1 MKTINYI
8 TYDAWW
14 DTDISILPSLC
25 KHYTTNVFV
34 SNPVFAKKFLVKE
47 VSGCNKFEQLNE
59 YFRDRNPLKMGETLK
74 FFFKI
79 LKVCRKRDTL
89 NIFIYGRNPYLLLL
103 CLLFLP
109 QSNTIIAAHNFE
121 EHSDNRKSFFARFK
135 RLFYKRFSS
144 FLFFSDLERLAF
156 SKKHPQK
163 ESFVLNMPIKDFGKA
178 TELREYKKP
187 TFLFFGMI
195 REYKRLD
202 LYIEAANNISQG
214 AAKFVIAG
222 NAGNSYWDK
231 CKAKIKNACD
241 FQCDIKFIDNADI
254 PNYFCNA
261 DCIVLPYDDATQSG
275 PMMIALNYGL
285 PIIASSL
292 ESFKKIVTDGY
303 NGYIFQRGSATE
315 LTSALKKIIDMPLEE
330 REKMKSNCTDAREKY
345 IKNNDICSV
354 VSNIFEKVVTR

>member
-14 DTDISILPSLC
+14 DTDISILPTLC

-47 VSGCNKFEQLNE
+47 DCGCNKFEQLNE
-59 YFRDRNPLKMGETLK
+59 YFRDRNPLKMGETFA
-74 FFFKI
+74 FFMKI
-79 LKVCRKRDTL
+79 LKVCRKRDSL

-109 QSNTIIAAHNFE
+109 KSNTIIAAHNFE

-156 SKKHPQK
+156 SKKYPQK
-163 ESFVLNMPIKDFGKA
+163 KSFVLNMPIKDFGEA
-178 TELREYKKP
+178 TELREHMRP
-187 TFLFFGMI
+187 TFLFFGML

-202 LYIEAANNISQG
+202 LFIEAANNIPMGEAS
-214 AAKFVIAG
+214 FVIAG
-222 NAGNSYWDK
+222 NAGNTYWDK
-231 CKAKIKNACD
+231 CKAKIKNISD

-261 DCIVLPYDDATQSG
+261 DCLVLPYDDATQSG

-303 NGYIFQRGSATE
+303 NGYIFQRGSASE
-315 LTSALKKIIDMPLEE
+315 LTSLLRKFISMSPKE
-330 REKMKSNCTDAREKY
+330 RQQMKNNCVAARESY
-345 IKNNDICSV
+345 TKNNDIKSV
-354 VSNIFEKVVTR
+354 ISNMFDKILR